1 MEEFGIAPKVLRA
14 TKEYDSTVN
23 KNERKRQMMFPS
35 DGPIP
40 GEPVL
45 RNLLEPAK

>member
-1 MEEFGIAPKVLRA
+1 MDEFGIAPKVLHATSDFNDGRKKRA
-14 TKEYDSTVN
+14 RRNDV
-23 KNERKRQMMFPS
+23 S

-45 RNLLEPAK
+45 RDLLQPVK